1 MKSGFF
7 ENSLYL
13 FTTTMACFAPT
24 NSFSLPHK
32 AKKVQGFAQMK
43 VFSELCNRNCSITQ
57 HNNIYVSNGLRDVFF
72 DKHKK
77 NTNMIRESELVLAAD
92 GSLYH
97 IHLNGEQIAD
107 TVILVGDPQRVDMF
121 KPMFAAV
128 EHETLN
134 REIHSITGSY
144 KGKRITVL
152 STGMGTDNIDIE
164 VNELDAAVNMDLER
178 RTAKADHRSLNLIR
192 LGTSGALH
200 AETAVGSIVASEYA
214 LGLDGL
220 LNFYK
225 HDNSMLEEDMTEAF
239 CRHAHLPQCFAR
251 PYIAKGDSSL
261 MAQLAYDCHKG
272 ITATAPGF
280 YAPQG
285 RQVRL
290 ETAITDINGI
300 LTSFEHKGNKIMN
313 FEMETSAIYGLSKL
327 LGHRALTLCLIIA
340 NRESGTFL
348 NNYKANMA
356 ALIEQT
362 LDRISQI

>member
-1 MKSGFF
+1 
-7 ENSLYL
+7 
-13 FTTTMACFAPT
+13 
-24 NSFSLPHK
+24 
-32 AKKVQGFAQMK
+32 
-43 VFSELCNRNCSITQ
+43 
-57 HNNIYVSNGLRDVFF
+57 
-72 DKHKK
+72 
-77 NTNMIRESELVLAAD
+77 
-92 GSLYH
+92 
-97 IHLNGEQIAD
+97 
-107 TVILVGDPQRVDMF
+107 
-121 KPMFAAV
+121 
-128 EHETLN
+128 
-134 REIHSITGSY
+134 
-144 KGKRITVL
+144 
-152 STGMGTDNIDIE
+152 
-164 VNELDAAVNMDLER
+164 MDLER